1 MLRRAVVLSIVVCVI
16 ASALAGVLR
25 AQSLGEIAAAE
36 ARRKAA
42 GAKPPANGN
51 ADSQTPEKTKT
62 DPGGKA
68 AEKPKAAAAT
78 ASSPRTAYQE
88 SSLAD
93 VAAAAQRNGAG
104 KASRSITNAD
114 LPKVPERAPRVDDNV
129 PMVRGASTRQEV
141 VRAALA
147 STVTIKTPSGSG
159 SGFFVTDTGLVIT
172 NAHVVAGA
180 SRIVI
185 RTQATETFGTIVR
198 LAVEDDLA
206 LVRANIAAAVALPLG
221 DSDAV
226 QVGDD
231 VIAVGSPLGLEGTV
245 TRGIISNLRPV
256 LGGRIP
262 LIQFDA
268 AISPGNS
275 GGPLLDERGQ
285 VLGVN
290 TLKALPQ
297 GAESL
302 GFAISIN
309 HVKAVFGPL
318 LSQ

>member
-1 MLRRAVVLSIVVCVI
+1 MLRRAFVWSIVVCLI

-25 AQSLGEIAAAE
+25 AQSLGEIAAAAE

-42 GAKPPANGN
+42 GAKPPTDG
-51 ADSQTPEKTKT
+51 ADSPTPEKTKT

-68 AEKPKAAAAT
+68 EKPKADAAT
-78 ASSPRTAYQE
+78 ASSARTPYQE

-93 VAAAAQRNGAG
+93 VAAAAAQRNGAG
-104 KASRSITNAD
+104 KASKSITNAD
-114 LPKVPERAPRVDDNV
+114 LPKVPERAPRVDGNV

-159 SGFFVTDTGLVIT
+159 SGFFVTDTGLLIT

-185 RTQATETFGTIVR
+185 RTQATETFGTIVK
-198 LAVEDDLA
+198 LAAEDDLA
-206 LVRANIAAAVALPLG
+206 LIRANIAAAVPLPLG

-231 VIAVGSPLGLEGTV
+231 VIAIGSPLGLAGTV
-245 TRGIISNLRPV
+245 TRGIISNLRV
-256 LGGRIP
+256 SGRIP

-275 GGPLLDERGQ
+275 GGPLLDEHGQ

-290 TLKALPQ
+290 TLKVFPQ

-318 LSQ
+318 LTQ